1 MRYWITFIDEFTKL
15 KVVYVLRLK
24 SDAFEAFKRYKAY
37 VENLT
42 GERILAL
49 QDDKC
54 GEYMSN
60 AWDLFCL
67 EHGITR
73 RHIARNRPK
82 QNGVA
87 ERANL
92 TIMEALIA
100 MLSELH
106 LPLVFC
112 GL

>member
-60 AWDLFCL
+60 A
-67 EHGITR
+67 
-73 RHIARNRPK
+73 
-82 QNGVA
+82 
-87 ERANL
+87 
-92 TIMEALIA
+92 
-100 MLSELH
+100 
-106 LPLVFC
+106 
-112 GL
+112 